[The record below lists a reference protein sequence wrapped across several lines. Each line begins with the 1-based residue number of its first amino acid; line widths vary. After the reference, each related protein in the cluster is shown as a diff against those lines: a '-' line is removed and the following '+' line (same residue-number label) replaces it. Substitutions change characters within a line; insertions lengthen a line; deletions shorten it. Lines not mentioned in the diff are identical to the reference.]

1 MAKGAAKDAMDGKAF
16 KLMLENSIAL
26 QKVLTNLAVSLDRL
40 SKDMEKMLD
49 LFKEASKAMGE
60 EKALGEVDMDRENK
74 LISRL
79 DNLIEQNRTIAKG
92 LVLLESS
99 IKEKDRQKEYGF

>member
-1 MAKGAAKDAMDGKAF
+1 MAKEGPKKDQTV
-16 KLMLENSIAL
+16 KLLLENSIAL
-26 QKVLTNLAVSLDRL
+26 QGVLTNLAVSLDRL
-40 SKDMEKMLD
+40 SKSMEKMLD
-49 LFKEASKAMGE
+49 VFKENSMAIGEDKASSEVREAR
-60 EKALGEVDMDRENK
+60 EKELVD
-74 LISRL
+74 RL

>member
-1 MAKGAAKDAMDGKAF
+1 MAKGAGNSGKDEAF

-40 SKDMEKMLD
+40 SKDMEKMLE